1 MLLDEIETRSPPYA
15 EILRVVRRVGE
26 TDANVLLTGETGSGK
41 DFVAGL
47 IHDASVRR
55 LRPLLKIDCS
65 SIPSSLAESEFF
77 GFEKGAFSDAIE
89 SKAGKLQMAQ
99 QGTVYL
105 DGVNHLSTTVQSKL
119 LRFVQ
124 ERIVEPLG
132 SSRTYSVDC
141 RIIASC
147 SVPLKI
153 CLQEKQIREDLYYRL
168 AAVNIELPPLR
179 DRIQDLDLLLLG
191 FLREFNEKYR
201 KKSTLGS
208 ETASFLIHYR
218 WPGNIRELRNVIENA
233 VIHSDGV
240 IGPADLALRSSVF
253 HQDSLSFLAERDLS
267 LEELEKL
274 YIAEVLRKVK
284 GHQGKASRILKINR
298 KTLLLK
304 KRKYGIE

>member
-1 MLLDEIETRSPPYA
+1 MLLDEIETRSPSYS
-15 EILRVVRRVGE
+15 EILRVARRVAG
-26 TDANVLLTGETGSGK
+26 TDANVLLTGETGTGK

-47 IHDASVRR
+47 IHDASERR
-55 LRPLLKIDCS
+55 LRPLIKIDCA
-65 SIPSSLAESEFF
+65 SIPASLAESEFF
-77 GFEKGAFSDAIE
+77 GFEKGAFSDATE

-99 QGTVYL
+99 QGTIYL
-105 DGVNHLSTTVQSKL
+105 DGVNHLSGSVQSKL

-132 SSRTYSVDC
+132 SSRVYTVDC

-147 SVPLKI
+147 SLPLGI
-153 CLQEKQIREDLYYRL
+153 CLHEKQIREDLYYRL
-168 AAVNIELPPLR
+168 ASVHIELPPLR
-179 DRIQDLDLLLLG
+179 DRIPDLDLLIPTL
-191 FLREFNEKYR
+191 LREFNEKY
-201 KKSTLGS
+201 KKEASL
-208 ETASFLIHYR
+208 AAAAMSFLVNYR
-218 WPGNIRELRNVIENA
+218 WPGNIRELRNVIEHA
-233 VIHSDGV
+233 VIHAGAD

-253 HQDSLSFLAERDLS
+253 HEESLSFLAERDLS

-284 GHQGKASRILKINR
+284 GHQGKAARILKINR